1 MASKSVFAV
10 YVLPIICSVAFASFV
25 MVDALESPDREL
37 NMLQFGEQSGE
48 FVFHSSALVF
58 IGLNDKYS
66 ESDTINF
73 QIKVSDKSFDC
84 GDVYMTI
91 YNVGVSP
98 KEVITQS
105 GYFNQCYVESNRN
118 LPIGENFSE
127 LLDPGEYEIIIELYD
142 ENYKRN
148 IITSERIIVR

>member
-1 MASKSVFAV
+1 MATKSVFAV
-10 YVLPIICSVAFASFV
+10 YVLPVICSVALASFV

-37 NMLQFGEQSGE
+37 NMLQFGGPGGE
-48 FVFHSSALVF
+48 FTFSSSLIFV
-58 IGLNDKYS
+58 GLTDEYLS
-66 ESDTINF
+66 SDTINF

-84 GDVYMTI
+84 GDVYITI

-105 GYFNQCYVESNRN
+105 GYFKQCYVDNNKN
-118 LPIGENFSE
+118 LPVGENFSE
-127 LLDPGEYEIIIELYD
+127 SLESGKYEIIVELYD

-148 IITSERIIVR
+148 LITSAKIIVK